1 MEDGSTK
8 KGFAQD
14 FMLPDVATFSFMG
27 KGPKYANL
35 DRKEVKFK
43 SSKSDTQVQLIP
55 VSDIKSLLYTNE
67 ETQEQFQ
74 LDKRLVKEINKDQEL
89 ESEGK
94 VLMLPLMEKG
104 LINLYGYRS
113 MMCKADFG
121 NNYSAA
127 SNGNENDC
135 QLTYVM
141 VYLSKPDDT
150 VAIAP
155 VDYPSLSPLDLFN
168 LKTLYKKFYTAYEMV
183 GADCPE
189 FLKKVD
195 EARQND
201 YFSNKTFK
209 EKKRATDDERKAAL
223 KVNFK
228 PLADRV
234 LIEPIAAE
242 TKTASG
248 IIIPDTAKE
257 KPQEGTVVAVGPGK
271 KDEPTTVQVGD
282 KVLYGKYSGSEL
294 KLEGKDY
301 LIVKEGDLLGII
313 G

>member
-1 MEDGSTK
+1 MKKLSLLLVFILSAQNFFAQSLQFYTGKRDFIPIEILMEDGSTK

-141 VYLSKPDDT
+141 VYLSKPGDT

-223 KVNFK
+223 KGKRGAEASKINMK
-228 PLADRV
+228 YKSAIYTDIYKK
-234 LIEPIAAE
+234 LI
-242 TKTASG
+242 
-248 IIIPDTAKE
+248 D
-257 KPQEGTVVAVGPGK
+257 
-271 KDEPTTVQVGD
+271 
-282 KVLYGKYSGSEL
+282 
-294 KLEGKDY
+294 DY
-301 LIVKEGDLLGII
+301 EDSCHQ
-313 G
+313 

>member
-1 MEDGSTK
+1 MLFILSTQNFFAQSLQFYTGKRDFIPIEILMEDESTK

-14 FMLPDVATFSFMG
+14 FMLPDVVTFSMMG

-43 SSKSDTQVQLIP
+43 SSKSDTQVQLIS

-104 LINLYGYRS
+104 PINLYGYRS
-113 MMCKADFG
+113 MLCKADFG
-121 NNYSAA
+121 DNFSAG
-127 SNGNENDC
+127 SNGGEDNC

-168 LKTLYKKFYTAYEMV
+168 LKTLYKKFYTAYEIV

-195 EARQND
+195 EARQQD

-223 KVNFK
+223 K
-228 PLADRV
+228 
-234 LIEPIAAE
+234 
-242 TKTASG
+242 
-248 IIIPDTAKE
+248 
-257 KPQEGTVVAVGPGK
+257 GK
-271 KDEPTTVQVGD
+271 KGAQAS
-282 KVLYGKYSGSEL
+282 KINMKYRSAIYTDIYK
-294 KLEGKDY
+294 KLIDDYKDSCH
-301 LIVKEGDLLGII
+301 K
-313 G
+313 